1 MKSKSLVAMILL
13 AGASAGP
20 ALAEQQIATV
30 RVTATPIVALEMSCA
45 SPVAPSRADV
55 DRLLRINDGSQTHAL
70 GNRLVQAVGEACNA
84 GVARIEVR
92 RAASGQSLTWA
103 PLPEQ
108 MPAVAIN

>member
-1 MKSKSLVAMILL
+1 MNRKSLVAIVLL
-13 AGASAGP
+13 TGASAGP

-30 RVTATPIVALEMSCA
+30 RVTARPIVALEMSCA
-45 SPVAPSRADV
+45 TPVAPSRADV

-92 RAASGQSLTWA
+92 RGASGKSLTWA
-103 PLPEQ
+103 PLPEFA
-108 MPAVAIN
+108 PAVALN